1 MGKLTNSYNLEK
13 INPKL
18 AKQWHPIK
26 NGKLTPKDVTP
37 CSDQK
42 VWWICDKKHEWMAKI
57 SNRANGTGCP
67 YCAGQ
72 SICWDNCLQTKN
84 PKLSKQ
90 WHPSKNG
97 NLTPSKITVGNNKKV
112 WWQCSK
118 GHECRNGK
126 PLLKAELRE
135 LYNHWLAYTAP

>member
-13 INPKL
+13 I
-18 AKQWHPIK
+18 
-26 NGKLTPKDVTP
+26 
-37 CSDQK
+37 
-42 VWWICDKKHEWMAKI
+42 
-57 SNRANGTGCP
+57 
-67 YCAGQ
+67 
-72 SICWDNCLQTKN
+72 N

-118 GHECRNGK
+118 GHEWQAIVKSRAKG
-126 PLLKAELRE
+126 
-135 LYNHWLAYTAP
+135 TI